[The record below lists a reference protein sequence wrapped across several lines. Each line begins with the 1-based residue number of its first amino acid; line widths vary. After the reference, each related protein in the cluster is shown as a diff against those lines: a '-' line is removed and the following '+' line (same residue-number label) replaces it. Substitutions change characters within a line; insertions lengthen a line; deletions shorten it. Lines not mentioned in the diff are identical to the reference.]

1 MKRKKKVEFSKKIFA
16 GVTIGTIIVIIFS
29 MIVIWRTY
37 DTSALGYLIGGV
49 FAELATA
56 TGFYY
61 NKAKAENQI
70 KISKQYKDL
79 GLNQYENYND
89 ENYNNNESEEI

>member
-1 MKRKKKVEFSKKIFA
+1 MKTKSKVEFSKKIFT
-16 GVTIGTIIVIIFS
+16 GVTIGSIIVVIFS
-29 MIVIWRTY
+29 MIMVWRTH
-37 DTSALGYLIGGV
+37 DTSILGYLIGGV

-70 KISKQYKDL
+70 KISEQYKKL
-79 GLNQYENYND
+79 GLNQHDNH
-89 ENYNNNESEEI
+89 NNEK

>member
-1 MKRKKKVEFSKKIFA
+1 MKIKTKVEFSKKIFT
-16 GVTIGTIIVIIFS
+16 GVTIGSIIVVIFS
-29 MIVIWRTY
+29 MIMVWRTN
-37 DTSALGYLIGGV
+37 DTSILGYLIGGV

-70 KISKQYKDL
+70 KISEQYKKL
-79 GLNQYENYND
+79 GLNQNDNY
-89 ENYNNNESEEI
+89 YNNESEGI